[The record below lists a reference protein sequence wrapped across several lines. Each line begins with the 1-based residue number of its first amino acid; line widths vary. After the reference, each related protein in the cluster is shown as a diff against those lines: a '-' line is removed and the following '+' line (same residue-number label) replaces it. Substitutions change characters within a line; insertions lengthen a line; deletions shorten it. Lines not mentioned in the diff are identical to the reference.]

1 MSTKLVKYRLSD
13 QIGKINQMVHV
24 KKVEIF
30 GFKSFGFKNTTVQF
44 EPGLISISGPN
55 GSGKSNILDA
65 IIFAMGEN
73 KPKVMRVDKL
83 RSLIHDIEGNRR
95 GPKMARSSVHF
106 DNSDRKIPVDS
117 DTVEITRE
125 MDDKGENN
133 YFLNKKK
140 TNRGHILDLL
150 DVANAG
156 LGQLNA
162 VQQGTVTRISEFS
175 SEEKRKT
182 IEDLVGLSYFD
193 EKKSESLKQL
203 EDADRR
209 LEIALAKMGEIKKRI
224 DELEEERN
232 QKLRSDLLQRE
243 LNRYNAINAANKMKI
258 VLAQKTSKQSSLS
271 EITSKIEI
279 LEEERAQ
286 IKQEIDNLESQK
298 AKLMQEADN
307 YNQAKSTIDS
317 DLSLAMQQYE
327 VYNSEI
333 IASTKRLEQID
344 SRFLEI
350 KSELEDISNSRNN
363 MESKMSIVK
372 NTINETNIKIKKI
385 NEDMKEVDSI
395 RHQILEDQSKISSKK
410 LEIDAKIKNLTEQ
423 LNSTKLKLSKV
434 QSEKEENEN
443 KINLNSNKL
452 SEMELDVKTLSN
464 LETRLGIKKNN
475 HKATIEELNNRIS
488 KLNLKKSKILKD
500 SEELKFILEKS
511 SKAASQYETK
521 IKTVKEIMHEDYTV
535 AKLKEDA
542 DKLGIDGLVYQM
554 ISWEKQYERAVL
566 AASSDWIKAIVVK
579 DFATLLGIAEVARS
593 KNLPKLKIIPI
604 DGIPNFN
611 LSLPNHPGIIG
622 VLSDYVQCKSE
633 YSALKTFLFGN
644 VILVDSRESAYNISK
659 SGYKAVTIKGEFFE
673 AKGGGVV
680 IDINSKISKLTKIIS
695 LSSSI
700 DGLLQSIG
708 LLKKYILKKQN
719 IVDKIEI
726 SKKNYSDR
734 LLISEKDLASTNES
748 HSNLKARLVSANK
761 MKLQLMDRIS
771 NLNSKNKILSGEV
784 STIESHLES
793 LNERISL
800 VEENYAS
807 GEQTRISNE
816 LAKINSKKSEI
827 EKSHTTIMNEYRDRS
842 SQLAKLESENNRFTS
857 QSKTLIGEETSLR
870 LQHQELENKIKTL
883 EKEKESKQEILE
895 KLREKEQE
903 LISTSGTSIG
913 EIKEYDDK
921 LKVLSDKNQII
932 TKEVNSLERQS
943 DSLNRDLHD
952 LVETEINLQKL
963 LETFG
968 FDVNMETFDVE
979 PIVQGLSAELN
990 TLNALNA
997 KAPETYLEVSYGY
1010 RSMST
1015 RKNSLEEERNSI
1027 VKFIESIEKDKRQ
1040 TFLTAFDV
1048 VDKEIRLIFN
1058 KMTGGEAWLELQNED
1073 DIFNSGISYLIQF
1086 RNKPKRES
1094 TSISGGEKTLA
1105 AIVFV
1110 LALQK
1115 LKPSPFYLF
1124 DEVDAHLDA
1133 PNAEKLSK
1141 ILEERSQESQ
1151 FIMVSLKDSVV
1162 NKAKLIYGVYPKN
1175 GVSHIVTYKDKRMP
1189 SVKTS

>member
-1 MSTKLVKYRLSD
+1 
-13 QIGKINQMVHV
+13 MVHV

-95 GPKMARSSVHF
+95 GPKLARSSVHF

-117 DTVEITRE
+117 DSVEITRE
-125 MDDKGENN
+125 LDDKGENT

-140 TNRGHILDLL
+140 TNRSHVLDLL

-193 EKKSESLKQL
+193 EKKTESLKQL
-203 EDADRR
+203 DDADRR

-243 LNRYNAINAANKMKI
+243 LNRYNAINAANKMKVI
-258 VLAQKTSKQSSLS
+258 IKEKTSKESSLE
-271 EITSKIEI
+271 EISSKIQIFEG
-279 LEEERAQ
+279 ERAQ
-286 IKQEIDNLESQK
+286 IRKEFDDLDAQK
-298 AKLMQEADN
+298 SKLMQEADD

-317 DLSLAMQQYE
+317 ELSLAMQQYE
-327 VYNSEI
+327 VYKSEI
-333 IASTKRLEQID
+333 IASKKRIEQID
-344 SRFLEI
+344 SRFPEI
-350 KSELEDISNSRNN
+350 KNELETISNSKNHI
-363 MESKMSIVK
+363 ESKITLIK
-372 NTINETNIKIKKI
+372 NTINETNTKIKKI
-385 NEDMKEVDSI
+385 NEDMNEVDSI
-395 RHQILEDQSKISSKK
+395 RHKILEDQSKISSKK
-410 LEIDAKIKNLTEQ
+410 LEIDNKIKNLTGQ
-423 LNSTKLKLSKV
+423 LNSAKLKLSKT
-434 QSEKEENEN
+434 QNEKEEYEI
-443 KINLNSNKL
+443 KIKSNSNKL
-452 SEMELDVKTLSN
+452 SEMEQDIKSLSN
-464 LETRLGIKKNN
+464 LETRLESKINN
-475 HKATIEELNNRIS
+475 HNATITELKNRIA
-488 KLNLKKSKILKD
+488 KLNLKKSKIIKD
-500 SEELKFILEKS
+500 SEELKLILEKS
-511 SKAASQYETK
+511 SKAAAQYETK
-521 IKTVKEIMHEDYTV
+521 IKIVKEIMHEDYTI

-542 DKLGIDGLVYQM
+542 DKLGITGLVYEM

-593 KNLPKLKIIPI
+593 KKLPKLKIIPLEA
-604 DGIPNFN
+604 IPKFN
-611 LSLPNHPGIIG
+611 MNLPKQSGIIG
-622 VLSDYVQCKSE
+622 LLSDYVKCKPE

-644 VILVDSRESAYNISK
+644 VILTESRESAHAISK
-659 SGYKAVTIKGEFFE
+659 SGYKAVTIEGEFFE

-700 DGLLQSIG
+700 DGLMQSIE
-708 LLKKYILKKQN
+708 LLKKYVLKKQN
-719 IVDKIEI
+719 ILDKIEI
-726 SKKNYSDR
+726 SKQNYSDR
-734 LLISEKDLASTNES
+734 LLISEKELVSTFENI
-748 HSNLKARLVSANK
+748 SNLKTRLLSVDK
-761 MKLQLMDRIS
+761 TKTQLIDRIS
-771 NLNSKNKILSGEV
+771 DLVSKNKILSGEMV
-784 STIESHLES
+784 TIETQIDS
-793 LNERISL
+793 LQERISL

-807 GEQTRISNE
+807 GEQSRISNE
-816 LAKINSKKSEI
+816 LAKINSRKSEI
-827 EKSHTTIMNEYRDRS
+827 EKLHTILMNEFRDKS
-842 SQLAKLESENNRFTS
+842 SQLSQVESEENKT
-857 QSKTLIGEETSLR
+857 KTLSKNLLEEESSLI
-870 LQHQELENKIKTL
+870 LQRQELENKIKL
-883 EKEKESKQEILE
+883 LDQEKETKKEALE

-903 LISTSGTSIG
+903 LISNSGTSIG
-913 EIKEYDDK
+913 QIKEYDDK
-921 LKVLSDKNQII
+921 LKVLSEKNQ
-932 TKEVNSLERQS
+932 TLNKEISLLERQS
-943 DSLNRDLHD
+943 DSLNRDLID
-952 LVETEINLQKL
+952 LRENETKLQKL
-963 LETFG
+963 LITFG
-968 FDVNMETFDVE
+968 FDANMETFDVE
-979 PIVQGLSAELN
+979 PIVQGLSNELN

-1015 RKNSLEEERNSI
+1015 RKNSLEEERNTI
-1027 VKFIESIEKDKRQ
+1027 VKFIEGIEKDKRQ
-1040 TFLTAFDV
+1040 TFLNAFDV

-1058 KMTGGEAWLELQNED
+1058 KMTGGNAWLELQNED

-1133 PNAEKLSK
+1133 PNAEKLSN
-1141 ILEERSQESQ
+1141 ILEERSKESQ

-1175 GVSHIVTYKDKRMP
+1175 GVSQVVTYKDKRMP
-1189 SVKTS
+1189 SVKAF